1 MRKYDVEYGSNTSIQ
16 ENEFAEGRIPGEK
29 RSRRKKR
36 KSLAKRA
43 VALMLSASLFGG
55 TAAAAFR
62 GANWIFDSIGLG
74 TGETVTA
81 DGGSAGGSIL
91 AGNGQNLTGQDGGVI
106 RTSTVNSGGMD
117 VSDIASATLPAV
129 VAITN
134 ISVQEVKR
142 YYRLFGRYGQWATE
156 LEETES
162 AGSGVIIAQDDS
174 YLYIVTNNHV
184 VDGAMSLSVSFVDDA
199 VYSAAVCGTDSNL
212 DLAVVKMA
220 ISDLSDSTKSQIA
233 VISVGSSDELQVGE
247 QVVAIGN
254 AMGYGQSV
262 TTGIV
267 SALNRTITTGT
278 DSSGNPVTST
288 YIQTDAAINPGNSGG
303 TLLNM
308 DGQLIGINTAK
319 VSLTEIEGMGYAI
332 PVSRVWGTILEL
344 MGQTSGIRA

>member
-1 MRKYDVEYGSNTSIQ
+1 MVVIQAYRKT
-16 ENEFAEGRIPGEK
+16 
-29 RSRRKKR
+29 
-36 KSLAKRA
+36 LAKRA

-55 TAAAAFR
+55 TAAAFR
-62 GANWIFDSIGLG
+62 GVNWIFDSIGLG

-81 DGGSAGGSIL
+81 DGGSAGDSVL

-106 RTSTVNSGGMD
+106 RMATANSGGMD
-117 VSDIASATLPAV
+117 VSDIASATLPA
-129 VAITN
+129 
-134 ISVQEVKR
+134 
-142 YYRLFGRYGQWATE
+142 
-156 LEETES
+156 
-162 AGSGVIIAQDDS
+162 
-174 YLYIVTNNHV
+174 
-184 VDGAMSLSVSFVDDA
+184 
-199 VYSAAVCGTDSNL
+199 
-212 DLAVVKMA
+212 
-220 ISDLSDSTKSQIA
+220 
-233 VISVGSSDELQVGE
+233 
-247 QVVAIGN
+247 VVAIGN

-303 TLLNM
+303 ALLNM

-332 PVSRVWGTILEL
+332 PVSQVWGTILEL

>member
-62 GANWIFDSIGLG
+62 GANWIFDSMGLG

-81 DGGSAGGSIL
+81 DGGSAGDSVL

-184 VDGAMSLSVSFVDDA
+184 VDGAM
-199 VYSAAVCGTDSNL
+199 
-212 DLAVVKMA
+212 
-220 ISDLSDSTKSQIA
+220 
-233 VISVGSSDELQVGE
+233 
-247 QVVAIGN
+247 
-254 AMGYGQSV
+254 
-262 TTGIV
+262 V

-303 TLLNM
+303 ALLNM

-332 PVSRVWGTILEL
+332 PVSQVWGTILEL